1 MLNRVRWCAVRI
13 MRGVMSIR
21 QDESGKME
29 DDVRAG
35 RRHVKNRASNLN
47 LLNLS
52 DCWPGLCASRAVLR
66 KEEERETRLTMI
78 SANTD
83 KPLTAWI
90 YLNVNFFKF
99 NAACLNAGGS
109 KGPYIYTR
117 RGMVNESGKRNE
129 VDGPFS
135 AACRYVLG

>member
-52 DCWPGLCASRAVLR
+52 DCWPGSFSARHVPVLR
-66 KEEERETRLTMI
+66 KEEERKTRLTMI

-83 KPLTAWI
+83 K
-90 YLNVNFFKF
+90 
-99 NAACLNAGGS
+99 
-109 KGPYIYTR
+109 R
-117 RGMVNESGKRNE
+117 
-129 VDGPFS
+129 
-135 AACRYVLG
+135 